1 MVEVVDLL
9 SDSGEDEEIR
19 PASSPIVILDDPS
32 PPEPAPSSKRARAGS
47 QSDASSSDLSDG
59 GFRAAM
65 ASRPVVG
72 MRSAA
77 ERILLGVGSRP
88 PMPPRPTS
96 RRESDEGD
104 AYFSDDSP
112 VIAMSQRDRGR
123 LDKAREHDRERAR
136 KAAEKEDERARKAVD
151 KAAAKADKEAAKE
164 RAKADKAADKRAHEL
179 SSGKHRM
186 RQITCVWDSR
196 LGTTGKDIGYMLRSQ
211 LKTGIKDQNKV
222 CECLNT
228 AQMLPV
234 ARSVTWRY
242 HPPSDEPMGFRQNGL
257 TADAT
262 DGIPYTIAYIPGDEF
277 VEMAWR
283 DHVAATRAGYRRGEW
298 DAPEPPGG
306 FRCVIRAAKTL
317 LGRDHVLCLLVTNIN
332 GACTTRERRDVR
344 ANRGEVGFSRAPV
357 DMEVARIHTRWYYNV
372 RLTVAPDVSTA
383 VEHVVNMHRAWAMK
397 PYVKETTILDIL
409 GHNGARSTVAEQ
421 NALEAA
427 FVAAK
432 SVAPDGTA
440 YESQDLDSQFSTLDS
455 HANES
460 LDAAGKRRR
469 TKTPAQVWAA
479 ALMKIPRVAEKEAMA
494 IVLKYPTMMSLMVAY
509 DDPSLSESDKRKLL
523 KGLDC
528 VGTHRGAQVRKL
540 GEVISARVYEM
551 FRPRDSDD
559 EGDQVIAPLTE

>member
-19 PASSPIVILDDPS
+19 PASSPVVILDDPS
-32 PPEPAPSSKRARAGS
+32 PPEPAPSSKGARAGS

-88 PMPPRPTS
+88 QMPPRPAS

-112 VIAMSQRDRGR
+112 VIATSQRDRER
-123 LDKAREHDRERAR
+123 LDKARERDRERAR
-136 KAAEKEDERARKAVD
+136 KAAEKEDERTRKAAD

-164 RAKADKAADKRAHEL
+164 RAKADKAEDKRAREL

-196 LGTTGKDIGYMLRSQ
+196 LGTTGKDVGYMLRSQ
-211 LKTGIKDQNKV
+211 LKTGVNDQNKV

-234 ARSVTWRY
+234 ARSVTWRF
-242 HPPSDEPMGFRQNGL
+242 HPPSDQPAGFRTLTGL
-257 TADAT
+257 TADVT
-262 DGIPYTIAYIPGDEF
+262 DGVPYTIAYVPGDEF
-277 VEMAWR
+277 VEMAWV
-283 DHVAATRAGYRRGEW
+283 DHVTARDAGYSKGEW

-306 FRCVIRAAKTL
+306 FRRFIRAAKTS

-344 ANRGEVGFSRAPV
+344 ANRGEVGFSKAPV
-357 DMEVARIHTRWYYNV
+357 DMEVARIHARKYHNV
-372 RLTVAPDVSTA
+372 RLTPVPDVSTA
-383 VEHVVNMHRAWAMK
+383 VEHIVNMHRAWAMK
-397 PYVKETTILDIL
+397 PYAKETTILGIL
-409 GHNGARSTVAEQ
+409 GSNGARSTVAEQ
-421 NALEAA
+421 AALEAA

-440 YESQDLDSQFSTLDS
+440 YESQELDSQFSQDTADVR
-455 HANES
+455 
-460 LDAAGKRRR
+460 DAAGHRRR

-479 ALMKIPRVAEKEAMA
+479 ALMKIPRVSEKEAMA
-494 IVLKYPTMMSLMVAY
+494 IVLKYPTMMSLMAAY
-509 DDPSLSESDKRKLL
+509 EDPSTSEADKRKLL

-528 VGTHRGAQVRKL
+528 VGTHQGAQVRKL
-540 GEVISARVYEM
+540 GETISARVYEM

>member
-19 PASSPIVILDDPS
+19 PASSPVVILDDPS
-32 PPEPAPSSKRARAGS
+32 PPEPAPSSKGARAGS

-65 ASRPVVG
+65 ASQPVVG

-77 ERILLGVGSRP
+77 ERILLSVGSRP
-88 PMPPRPTS
+88 PVPPRPAS

-112 VIAMSQRDRGR
+112 VIAMSQRDRER
-123 LDKAREHDRERAR
+123 LDKARERDRERAR
-136 KAAEKEDERARKAVD
+136 KAAEKEDERARKAAEKV
-151 KAAAKADKEAAKE
+151 AAKAEREAAKE

-196 LGTTGKDIGYMLRSQ
+196 LGTTGKDVGYMLRSQ

-242 HPPSDEPMGFRQNGL
+242 HPPSDEPMGFRQNDL

-262 DGIPYTIAYIPGDEF
+262 DGVPYTIAHVPGDEF
-277 VEMAWR
+277 VEMAWM
-283 DHVAATRAGYRRGEW
+283 DHVAARDAGYRRGEW

-306 FRCVIRAAKTL
+306 FRRFIRAAKTA
-317 LGRDHVLCLLVTNIN
+317 LGRDHVLSLLVTNIDR
-332 GACTTRERRDVR
+332 ACTTRERRDVR
-344 ANRGEVGFSRAPV
+344 ANRGEVGFSKAPV
-357 DMEVARIHTRWYYNV
+357 DMEVARIHARWYHNV
-372 RLTVAPDVSTA
+372 RLTAAPDASTA
-383 VEHVVNMHRAWAMK
+383 VDHIVNMHRAWAMK
-397 PYVKETTILDIL
+397 PYVKPTTILDIL
-409 GHNGARSTVAEQ
+409 GHNGARSTAAEQ
-421 NALEAA
+421 AALEAA

-440 YESQDLDSQFSTLDS
+440 YESQELDSQFSQDTADVR
-455 HANES
+455 
-460 LDAAGKRRR
+460 DAAGHRRR

-479 ALMKIPRVAEKEAMA
+479 ALMKIPRVSEKEAMA

-509 DDPSLSESDKRKLL
+509 EDPSLSESDKRKLL

>member
-19 PASSPIVILDDPS
+19 PASSPVVILDDPS
-32 PPEPAPSSKRARAGS
+32 PPEPAPSSKGARAGS

-88 PMPPRPTS
+88 QMPPRPAS

-112 VIAMSQRDRGR
+112 VIATSQRDRER
-123 LDKAREHDRERAR
+123 LDKARERDRERAR
-136 KAAEKEDERARKAVD
+136 KAAEKEDERARKAAD

-164 RAKADKAADKRAHEL
+164 RAKADKAADKRAREL

-196 LGTTGKDIGYMLRSQ
+196 LGTTGKDVGYMLRSQ
-211 LKTGIKDQNKV
+211 LKTGVNDQNKV

-234 ARSVTWRY
+234 PRSVTWRF
-242 HPPSDEPMGFRQNGL
+242 HPPSDQPAGFRTLSGL
-257 TADAT
+257 TADVT
-262 DGIPYTIAYIPGDEF
+262 DGVPYTIAYIPGDEF
-277 VEMAWR
+277 VEMAWV
-283 DHVAATRAGYRRGEW
+283 DHVAARDAGYSKGEW

-306 FRCVIRAAKTL
+306 FRRFIRAAKTS

-344 ANRGEVGFSRAPV
+344 ANRGEVGFSKAPV
-357 DMEVARIHTRWYYNV
+357 DMEVARIHARKYHNV
-372 RLTVAPDVSTA
+372 RLTPVPDVSTA
-383 VEHVVNMHRAWAMK
+383 VEHIVNMHRAWAMK
-397 PYVKETTILDIL
+397 PYAKETTILGIL
-409 GHNGARSTVAEQ
+409 GSNGARSTVAEQ
-421 NALEAA
+421 AALEAA

-432 SVAPDGTA
+432 SVAPDGTV
-440 YESQDLDSQFSTLDS
+440 YESQDLDSQFSQDP
-455 HANES
+455 ADVR
-460 LDAAGKRRR
+460 DAAGHRRR

-494 IVLKYPTMMSLMVAY
+494 IVLKYPTMMSLMAAY
-509 DDPSLSESDKRKLL
+509 EDPSTSEADKRKLL

-528 VGTHRGAQVRKL
+528 VGTHQGAQVRKL
-540 GEVISARVYEM
+540 GETISARVYEM

>member
-19 PASSPIVILDDPS
+19 PASSPVVILDDPS
-32 PPEPAPSSKRARAGS
+32 PPEPAPSSKGARAGS

-88 PMPPRPTS
+88 QMPPRPAS

-112 VIAMSQRDRGR
+112 VIATSQRDRER
-123 LDKAREHDRERAR
+123 LDKARERDRERAR
-136 KAAEKEDERARKAVD
+136 KAAEKEDERTRKAAD

-164 RAKADKAADKRAHEL
+164 RAKADKAADKRAREL

-196 LGTTGKDIGYMLRSQ
+196 LGTTGKDVGYMLRSQ
-211 LKTGIKDQNKV
+211 LKTGVNDQNKV

-234 ARSVTWRY
+234 ARSVTWRF
-242 HPPSDEPMGFRQNGL
+242 HPPSDQPAGFQTKTGL
-257 TADAT
+257 TADVT
-262 DGIPYTIAYIPGDEF
+262 DGVPYTIAYIPGDEF
-277 VEMAWR
+277 VEMAWK
-283 DHVAATRAGYRRGEW
+283 DHVAARDAGYSKGEW

-306 FRCVIRAAKTL
+306 FRRFIRAAKTS

-344 ANRGEVGFSRAPV
+344 ANRGEVGFSKAPV
-357 DMEVARIHTRWYYNV
+357 DMEVARIHARWYHNV
-372 RLTVAPDVSTA
+372 RLTPAPDVSTA
-383 VEHVVNMHRAWAMK
+383 VEHIVNMHRAWAMK
-397 PYVKETTILDIL
+397 PYYKEWGILDIL

-421 NALEAA
+421 AALEAA

-432 SVAPDGTA
+432 SVAPDGTV
-440 YESQDLDSQFSTLDS
+440 YESQDLDSQFSQDP
-455 HANES
+455 ADVR
-460 LDAAGKRRR
+460 DAAGHRRR

-494 IVLKYPTMMSLMVAY
+494 IVLKYPTMMSLMA
-509 DDPSLSESDKRKLL
+509 R
-523 KGLDC
+523 
-528 VGTHRGAQVRKL
+528 TRTRARRRR
-540 GEVISARVYEM
+540 ISG
-551 FRPRDSDD
+551 SC
-559 EGDQVIAPLTE
+559 

>member
-19 PASSPIVILDDPS
+19 PVSSPVVILDDPS
-32 PPEPAPSSKRARAGS
+32 PPAPAPSSKGARAGS

-65 ASRPVVG
+65 TSQPVVG

-77 ERILLGVGSRP
+77 ERILLSVGSRP
-88 PMPPRPTS
+88 PVPPRPAS

-112 VIAMSQRDRGR
+112 VIAMSQRDRER
-123 LDKAREHDRERAR
+123 LDKARERDRERAR
-136 KAAEKEDERARKAVD
+136 KAAEKEDERARNAAD
-151 KAAAKADKEAAKE
+151 KVAAKAEREAAKE
-164 RAKADKAADKRAHEL
+164 RAKAEKAADKRAHEL

-196 LGTTGKDIGYMLRSQ
+196 LGTTGKDVGYMLRSQ

-262 DGIPYTIAYIPGDEF
+262 DGVPYTIAHVPGDEF

-283 DHVAATRAGYRRGEW
+283 DHVAARDAGYRRGEW

-306 FRCVIRAAKTL
+306 FRRFIRAAKTTL
-317 LGRDHVLCLLVTNIN
+317 CRDHVLSLLVTNIDR
-332 GACTTRERRDVR
+332 ACTTRERRDVR
-344 ANRGEVGFSRAPV
+344 ANRGEVGFSKAPV
-357 DMEVARIHTRWYYNV
+357 DMEVARIHARWYHNV
-372 RLTVAPDVSTA
+372 RLTAAPDASTA
-383 VEHVVNMHRAWAMK
+383 VDHIVNMHRAWAMK
-397 PYVKETTILDIL
+397 PYVKPTTILDIL
-409 GHNGARSTVAEQ
+409 GHNGARSTAAEQ
-421 NALEAA
+421 AALEAA

-440 YESQDLDSQFSTLDS
+440 YESQELDSQFSQDTADVR
-455 HANES
+455 
-460 LDAAGKRRR
+460 DAAGHRRR

-479 ALMKIPRVAEKEAMA
+479 ALMKIPRVSEKEAMA

-509 DDPSLSESDKRKLL
+509 EDPSLSESDKRKLL

>member
-19 PASSPIVILDDPS
+19 PASSPVVILDDPS
-32 PPEPAPSSKRARAGS
+32 PPAPAPSSKGARAGS

-65 ASRPVVG
+65 TSQPVVG

-88 PMPPRPTS
+88 PVPPRPAS

-112 VIAMSQRDRGR
+112 VIAMSQRDRER
-123 LDKAREHDRERAR
+123 LDKARERDRERAR
-136 KAAEKEDERARKAVD
+136 KAAEKEDERARKAAD
-151 KAAAKADKEAAKE
+151 KVAAKAEREAAKE

-196 LGTTGKDIGYMLRSQ
+196 LGTTGKDVGYMLRSQ

-228 AQMLPV
+228 TQMLPV

-262 DGIPYTIAYIPGDEF
+262 DGVPYTIAHVPGDEF

-283 DHVAATRAGYRRGEW
+283 DHVAARDAGYRRGEW

-306 FRCVIRAAKTL
+306 FRRFIRAAKTA
-317 LGRDHVLCLLVTNIN
+317 LGRDHVLSLLVTNIDR
-332 GACTTRERRDVR
+332 ACTTRERRDVR
-344 ANRGEVGFSRAPV
+344 ANRGEVGFSKAPV
-357 DMEVARIHTRWYYNV
+357 DMEVARIHARWYHNV
-372 RLTVAPDVSTA
+372 RLTAAPDASTA
-383 VEHVVNMHRAWAMK
+383 VDHIVNMHRAWAMK
-397 PYVKETTILDIL
+397 PYVKPTTILDIL
-409 GHNGARSTVAEQ
+409 GHNGARSTAAEQ
-421 NALEAA
+421 AALEAA

-440 YESQDLDSQFSTLDS
+440 YESQELDSQFSQDTADVR
-455 HANES
+455 
-460 LDAAGKRRR
+460 DAAGHRRR

-479 ALMKIPRVAEKEAMA
+479 ALMKIPRVSEKEAMA

-509 DDPSLSESDKRKLL
+509 EDPSLSESDKRKLL